1 MRYKP
6 ELGFFGNLER
16 LFSELNKTNGGLF
29 NVSNAS
35 ANTQSVVAAQ
45 LGAETLQNAEQFRR
59 AVQLLA
65 TAVPDSQAMEIA
77 TVFDPWAP
85 GRRCKAWEF
94 ISFGINGVGDP
105 QLYQVI
111 TDHVAQEDWP
121 PDLTKSLYRAIGL
134 DDSGHPVWSRP
145 SGAHDA
151 YNTGDVVNY
160 NGALYESTIDG
171 NVYAPDAYP
180 AGWRVYEEVQSNG

>member
-16 LFSELNKTNGGLF
+16 VFSELNKTNGKVF
-29 NVSNAS
+29 NTENTASN
-35 ANTQSVVAAQ
+35 TKEVVAAQ
-45 LGAETLQNAEQFRR
+45 LGEESLQNAEQFRR
-59 AVQLLA
+59 AVQMLA
-65 TAVPDSQAMEIA
+65 VAIPDSQAMEIA
-77 TVFDPWAP
+77 TVFDAWAP

-94 ISFGINGVGDP
+94 ISFGTNGVGDP

-111 TDHVAQEDWP
+111 TDHIAQEDWP

-151 YNTGDVVNY
+151 YNVDDVVNY
-160 NGALYESTIDG
+160 NGILYRSLIDG
-171 NVYAPDAYP
+171 NVYAPDEYP
-180 AGWRVYEEVQSNG
+180 AGWEVVTE